1 MAPLPRGHI
10 PRWPGGYRGR
20 RGPLPGALQRR
31 AQRHRCLSTSPPGGR
46 GSGHRGS
53 PALAEAG
60 GGDTSRP
67 PRDGAELPQGRALPA
82 AGAQDS
88 LVKPKPTHADLA
100 GSRHLALQRLAR
112 AQKRATA
119 ELLQLYVLEGFLRR
133 LTRSRHDE
141 RLVLKGGLLLAAFD
155 LRRATRDVDLL
166 ALRTDNDPAF
176 VEQLVIEIASVDVD
190 DGVVFLL
197 DTTTANPIRDD
208 DVYPG
213 VRAVLEAR
221 LATARIKLSV
231 DVNVGDPVVPAPIRT
246 AVPVLL
252 GDEPID
258 VLAYPKS
265 MVVAEKLVTALQ
277 RGRAST
283 RWRDFADLFV
293 LVPGDLIEDEVIEA
307 LRAVAS
313 HRGVALKPLAG
324 VLAGMPK
331 EAQARWATWRKRQG
345 AQDRVPEDFAA
356 VLDALDERTHA
367 WISKAAKVGGPG

>member
-1 MAPLPRGHI
+1 M
-10 PRWPGGYRGR
+10 
-20 RGPLPGALQRR
+20 
-31 AQRHRCLSTSPPGGR
+31 T
-46 GSGHRGS
+46 
-53 PALAEAG
+53 
-60 GGDTSRP
+60 
-67 PRDGAELPQGRALPA
+67 
-82 AGAQDS
+82 
-88 LVKPKPTHADLA
+88 PKPTHADLA
-100 GSRHLALQRLAR
+100 GSRYLALQRLAR

-119 ELLQLYVLEGFLRR
+119 ELLQLYVLESFLRR
-133 LTRSRHDE
+133 LIRSQHDE

-166 ALRTDNDPAF
+166 ALRTDNDPAA
-176 VEQLVIEIASVDVD
+176 VERLVVEIASVDAE

-197 DTTTANPIRDD
+197 DTMTVVPIRDD

-221 LATARIKLSV
+221 LATARIKFSV

-252 GDEPID
+252 GDERLD
-258 VLAYPKS
+258 VLAYPKP

-293 LVPGDLIEDEVIEA
+293 LVPGDLLEAEVIEA

-313 HRGVALKPLAG
+313 HRGVTLQPLG
-324 VLAGMPK
+324 SVLAGMAE
-331 EAQARWATWRKRQG
+331 EAQARWVTWRERQG
-345 AQDRVPEDFAA
+345 AQERVPEDFGALLA
-356 VLDALDERTHA
+356 ALDGRTQA
-367 WISKAAKVGGPG
+367 WLAAAARLGESG